1 MSWIAP
7 VQMDQYTQYANRSVE
22 VKDDYASLNRVSKI
36 HLQRDKMEEERKYE
50 ESRFS
55 RILDRVKRSSTQ
67 ALPSE
72 PGKGLSFDVR
82 I

>member
-7 VQMDQYTQYANRSVE
+7 IQNDQYIQYANRSVQ
-22 VKDDYASLNRVSKI
+22 VKDDYASLDRVSKI
-36 HLQRDKMEEERKYE
+36 HLQRDKMEEERKHE

-55 RILDRVKRSSTQ
+55 RILDRVKQSSTH

-72 PGKGLSFDVR
+72 PGKGLSFDAR